1 MPCFDYTCVFLT
13 NMLQCSAQGVVK
25 GDARMANFTKQ
36 HIKLTFAK
44 LLNEMPLH
52 EISVKMIVENCGI
65 NRKSFYYHYRDI
77 PALLEELVT
86 EDTESIIRACQ
97 GLPSLEARL
106 GVIANHILQNRRI
119 MLHIYRSLSRDS
131 FEKGLLR
138 LCETVA
144 QLYVSSVVGTK
155 KIRQEDLSVVVC
167 LYRCELF
174 GLFLQWLMD
183 GLRQD
188 IDPLIHRACCL
199 CEQTCAE
206 LLSRCILEE

>member
-13 NMLQCSAQGVVK
+13 NMLQYSAQGVVK

-106 GVIANHILQNRRI
+106 GVIANHILQNPQA
-119 MLHIYRSLSRDS
+119 
-131 FEKGLLR
+131 
-138 LCETVA
+138 LC
-144 QLYVSSVVGTK
+144 
-155 KIRQEDLSVVVC
+155 
-167 LYRCELF
+167 
-174 GLFLQWLMD
+174 
-183 GLRQD
+183 
-188 IDPLIHRACCL
+188 
-199 CEQTCAE
+199 
-206 LLSRCILEE
+206 